1 MSWPIICVSH
11 FLSALLVYLCT
22 STSNTFIEKLMTM
35 AMHTKPHKYN
45 QLKCIH
51 WDHYCIN
58 KNNTHKAQREANHLQ
73 MQCVL
78 ISYISRLK
86 LLWIFSVSLKVVM
99 AKQKYNYN
107 QKQFPLLQLQYSVN
121 QKPENVIKKR
131 NGFSRG
137 DLINIIYVNCCII
150 VT

>member
-107 QKQFPLLQLQYSVN
+107 QKQFPLLQLQYKLVN
-121 QKPENVIKKR
+121 LKSNQEK
-131 NGFSRG
+131 GM
-137 DLINIIYVNCCII
+137 DLVESI
-150 VT
+150 